1 VVQLDFRSESQ
12 VMATIAPKGDFA
24 ADSPVQQGYRIAQ
37 QNCYRCHNMGAEGGQ
52 MASIPWPVIGA
63 IAKSS
68 PEFFAKY
75 VRNPQT
81 VNPKSHMAASPQ
93 YDDQTIA
100 ALQAYFSTFAAG
112 EQK

>member
-1 VVQLDFRSESQ
+1 MQLDFRSESQ
-12 VMATIAPKGDFA
+12 VMGAIAPRGNFA
-24 ADSPVQQGYRIAQ
+24 ADSPVNQGYRIAQ
-37 QNCYRCHNMGAEGGQ
+37 QNCFRCHNSGAEGGQ

-75 VRNPQT
+75 VRDPQAL
-81 VNPKSHMAASPQ
+81 NPKSRMAGSPN

-112 EQK
+112 GQK